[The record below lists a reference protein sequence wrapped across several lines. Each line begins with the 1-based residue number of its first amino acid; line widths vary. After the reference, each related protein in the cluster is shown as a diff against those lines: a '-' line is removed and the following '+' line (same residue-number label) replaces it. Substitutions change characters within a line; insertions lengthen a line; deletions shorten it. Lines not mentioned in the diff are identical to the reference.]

1 MTFALY
7 TMTEAAQYF
16 NIKKETLRNR
26 VKAAKL
32 SIHKVGSLDVITKDD
47 LELLEEMGEPRK
59 GRRPK
64 SGGKR

>member
-7 TMTEAAQYF
+7 TMAEAAQHL

-32 SIHKVGSLDVITKDD
+32 GIHKVGSLDVITKDD
-47 LELLEEMGEPRK
+47 LDLLEEMGEPRK

-64 SGGKR
+64 QGGKI

>member
-7 TMTEAAQYF
+7 TMAEAAQYL

-26 VKAAKL
+26 VKADKF
-32 SIHKVGSLDVITKDD
+32 SIHKIGSLDVITKDD
-47 LELLEEMGEPRK
+47 LDLLEEMGEPPK

-64 SGGKR
+64 PRGKI

>member
-1 MTFALY
+1 MAFALY
-7 TMTEAAQYF
+7 TMAEAAQRL

-26 VKAAKL
+26 VKEAKF

-47 LELLEEMGEPRK
+47 LDLLEEMGEPKK

-64 SGGKR
+64 QGRKT

>member
-1 MTFALY
+1 MA
-7 TMTEAAQYF
+7 EAAQYL

-32 SIHKVGSLDVITKDD
+32 SIHKVGSQGVITKDD
-47 LELLEEMGEPRK
+47 LDLLEEMGEPKK

-64 SGGKR
+64 QRGKT